1 MALSPRTKELLME
14 AEGNLRSALANASR
28 SESPQVIL
36 MISQILSNLEDVSEV
51 DDKMEMMKGFMKRM
65 GDRY

>member
-1 MALSPRTKELLME
+1 MTLSPRTKELLME

-36 MISQILSNLEDVSEV
+36 MISQILSSLEDVSEV

-65 GDRY
+65 GG

>member
-65 GDRY
+65 GG

>member
-28 SESPQVIL
+28 SESPHVIL

-65 GDRY
+65 GG